1 MPSGITRARVTSCC
15 SLVIRIS
22 AASRSLF
29 NAGSDWVGSCA
40 ITIKRRR
47 DPTPKV
53 QSWNSGSA
61 RRDWEIE
68 QVEDAA
74 LLPVTPTLRSGKL
87 NRPVKYRFPTFEY
100 FGHTGYRR
108 RRLPYVS
115 PPCALLVLWA
125 YHSRGFS
132 NSFSCL
138 SASAS
143 SSNELS
149 RNRAIPFA
157 TTDFFYAFPSA

>member
-15 SLVIRIS
+15 SLVRRIS

-53 QSWNSGSA
+53 QSWNCGSA
-61 RRDWEIE
+61 RCDWEIE

-87 NRPVKYRFPTFEY
+87 DRPVKYSFPPFEY
-100 FGHTGYRR
+100 FDHTGSSDA
-108 RRLPYVS
+108 PGG
-115 PPCALLVLWA
+115 LWDLDA
-125 YHSRGFS
+125 VTEPDPEQTLTARDMC
-132 NSFSCL
+132 N
-138 SASAS
+138 
-143 SSNELS
+143 
-149 RNRAIPFA
+149 A
-157 TTDFFYAFPSA
+157 T